1 VHSET
6 YRRILVAYIDGNP
19 CSAGVVGSPSRY
31 PYCSAFHYAR
41 TSGPR
46 WLCRDWVESQVI
58 ASCSG
63 TRYSP
68 KEYRAVFGNGKDP
81 EVAELVRARLAAEP
95 RGEDPLDELLTAS
108 SERVL
113 GWMRR
118 KALLA
123 DGTKPGVPLVS
134 LSRVRRCL
142 RSIPSEVGELLLV
155 GLGRD
160 YCGARLKDLA
170 RELQVNETT
179 IARRYE
185 VHRRE
190 MLENEAYATKAA
202 ELLACALHAG
212 TVPGTFPPPR
222 L

>member
-1 VHSET
+1 
-6 YRRILVAYIDGNP
+6 
-19 CSAGVVGSPSRY
+19 
-31 PYCSAFHYAR
+31 
-41 TSGPR
+41 
-46 WLCRDWVESQVI
+46 VI

-81 EVAELVRARLAAEP
+81 DVAELVRARLAA
-95 RGEDPLDELLTAS
+95 GDGHEDPLDELLTAS

-123 DGTKPGVPLVS
+123 DGTKPGVPMVP

-142 RSIPSEVGELLLV
+142 RSIRSDVGETELLLV
-155 GLGRD
+155 GVGRD
-160 YCGARLKDLA
+160 CCGVRLKDLA
-170 RELQVNETT
+170 RQLQLNETT

-185 VHRRE
+185 LHRRE
-190 MLENEAYATKAA
+190 MLENETYATKAA
-202 ELLACALHAG
+202 ELLASALHAG

-222 L
+222 